1 MISATRAVVRNCRAI
16 QTADLLVSVIVTL
29 RYTLR
34 STAKDSRDTLLVRQ
48 WPAKVSEILAPTL
61 RTARIALNSS
71 MSSKKIYWFAAGA
84 ASMHLLG
91 VGVTEWYVSTSSAGQ
106 APMVWVY
113 WAFADFPLS
122 LLYAFLDDSFLIVHG
137 LLGTIWWY
145 FLTVVLARCLV
156 ALMGLKQR
164 KSKGSVTN

>member
-1 MISATRAVVRNCRAI
+1 
-16 QTADLLVSVIVTL
+16 
-29 RYTLR
+29 
-34 STAKDSRDTLLVRQ
+34 
-48 WPAKVSEILAPTL
+48 
-61 RTARIALNSS
+61 
-71 MSSKKIYWFAAGA
+71 MSSKTIYWFAAGV

-91 VGVTEWYVSTSSAGQ
+91 VGVTEWYVSTSPAGQ

-145 FLTVVLARCLV
+145 FLSVALARCLV
-156 ALMGLKQR
+156 ALMGLMQR
-164 KSKGSVTN
+164 KSKRSVTN